1 MNTTQD
7 IFTPEGLRTGLLLLM
22 EKQHDLMRETGVCQ
36 SQISFFISGKRK
48 LAAKAILRL
57 LDFYLN
63 HKGTHTTEKGEA
75 VCIGEP
81 ASLMQT
87 DNSDAT

>member
-7 IFTPEGLRTGLLLLM
+7 IFTPEGLRTELLLLM
-22 EKQHDLMRETGVCQ
+22 EKQQLTQLDLMRETGVCQ
-36 SQISFFISGKRK
+36 SQISFFLSGKRK

-63 HKGTHTTEKGEA
+63 HKD
-75 VCIGEP
+75 P
-81 ASLMQT
+81 L
-87 DNSDAT
+87 DAT